1 MLVTSLYNIVDQI
14 FIGQGVGLLGNAA
27 TNIAFPLSIACT
39 AIALL
44 LGIGSATNFSLQLG
58 AGNEKRSAEYAG
70 NGLCLMAL
78 FGTVLMAVTLL
89 FLTPM
94 LKFFGATPDVL
105 PYAEAYTR
113 ITALGF
119 PFLIMNTGMSKLIL
133 ADGSPRYSMMSMLIG
148 ALINTALDPLFIF
161 GLDMGMTGAALATI
175 LGQIASF
182 CISIRY
188 LFHFK
193 SVPFSR
199 GCFTIDGDRTR
210 KIFSYGA
217 SACFNQ
223 IAMAVVQIVL
233 NNTLAHYGALSIY
246 GSDIPLACAGIISK
260 VNMIFMSF
268 VIGISQGVQPII
280 GFNYGAALY
289 RRVKRAICWRWLWL
303 PGFLW
308 QRLPASSFSRGRSS
322 VFSALAARCTTSFR
336 SGTSRIYM
344 FLTLINGIQP
354 VTSNF
359 FNSIGKARLGVFM
372 SLTRQI
378 LFLLPLIVIFP
389 LFMGIDGVM
398 YAGPIADGAAAI
410 VCGLF
415 TVRELRELTRLQQKR
430 KNELRHLQS
439 APASLCGGVSVPLR
453 LLRMGDMTKKSV
465 PDWQKGRKCRKP
477 LESHRFPHYNGNRK
491 AKSGFRRR
499 QVMDEHD
506 ELRTRLRAVGM
517 ELFRRDGLR
526 FTMQQAAAMMHISK
540 KTIYA
545 VYPSKGRCCWIWWT
559 MRSQGSTPASSASFD
574 GPGTLAE
581 KLRAVIIALPEEY
594 TALDLQQMD
603 LLDEKISQSRS
614 ACA

>member
-1 MLVTSLYNIVDQI
+1 
-14 FIGQGVGLLGNAA
+14 
-27 TNIAFPLSIACT
+27 
-39 AIALL
+39 
-44 LGIGSATNFSLQLG
+44 
-58 AGNEKRSAEYAG
+58 
-70 NGLCLMAL
+70 
-78 FGTVLMAVTLL
+78 
-89 FLTPM
+89 
-94 LKFFGATPDVL
+94 
-105 PYAEAYTR
+105 
-113 ITALGF
+113 
-119 PFLIMNTGMSKLIL
+119 
-133 ADGSPRYSMMSMLIG
+133 MMSMLIG
-148 ALINTALDPLFIF
+148 ALINTVLDPLFIF

-182 CISIRY
+182 CISMRY

-210 KIFSYGA
+210 KIFSYGT

-289 RRVKRAICWRWLWL
+289 RRVKKSYLL
-303 PGFLW
+303 
-308 QRLPASSFSRGRSS
+308 
-322 VFSALAARCTTSFR
+322 ALAVATGLSLAAFACFQLFPRQIISIF
-336 SGTSRIYM
+336 GTGSEMYYQFSERYFRIYM

-415 TVRELRELTRLQQKR
+415 TVRELRELTRLQQKT
-430 KNELRHLQS
+430 E
-439 APASLCGGVSVPLR
+439 
-453 LLRMGDMTKKSV
+453 
-465 PDWQKGRKCRKP
+465 
-477 LESHRFPHYNGNRK
+477 
-491 AKSGFRRR
+491 
-499 QVMDEHD
+499 
-506 ELRTRLRAVGM
+506 
-517 ELFRRDGLR
+517 
-526 FTMQQAAAMMHISK
+526 
-540 KTIYA
+540 KTN
-545 VYPSKGRCCWIWWT
+545 
-559 MRSQGSTPASSASFD
+559 
-574 GPGTLAE
+574 
-581 KLRAVIIALPEEY
+581 
-594 TALDLQQMD
+594 
-603 LLDEKISQSRS
+603 
-614 ACA
+614 

>member
-1 MLVTSLYNIVDQI
+1 MSVKTVSSQADAANPLGYEKEGKLLVGFAIPCIISMLVTSLYNIVDQI

-223 IAMAVVQIVL
+223 IAMGVVQIVL

-246 GSDIPLACAGIISK
+246 D
-260 VNMIFMSF
+260 
-268 VIGISQGVQPII
+268 
-280 GFNYGAALY
+280 
-289 RRVKRAICWRWLWL
+289 
-303 PGFLW
+303 
-308 QRLPASSFSRGRSS
+308 RLPFFYQNVVEHDALRQGYRKHTGCCDRAGRLNALTNCSSFCLLCSYNWPN
-322 VFSALAARCTTSFR
+322 CTAGS
-336 SGTSRIYM
+336 
-344 FLTLINGIQP
+344 P
-354 VTSNF
+354 SN
-359 FNSIGKARLGVFM
+359 
-372 SLTRQI
+372 
-378 LFLLPLIVIFP
+378 
-389 LFMGIDGVM
+389 
-398 YAGPIADGAAAI
+398 
-410 VCGLF
+410 
-415 TVRELRELTRLQQKR
+415 
-430 KNELRHLQS
+430 QS
-439 APASLCGGVSVPLR
+439 
-453 LLRMGDMTKKSV
+453 
-465 PDWQKGRKCRKP
+465 Q
-477 LESHRFPHYNGNRK
+477 N
-491 AKSGFRRR
+491 
-499 QVMDEHD
+499 QHD
-506 ELRTRLRAVGM
+506 
-517 ELFRRDGLR
+517 
-526 FTMQQAAAMMHISK
+526 SK
-540 KTIYA
+540 KYDN
-545 VYPSKGRCCWIWWT
+545 
-559 MRSQGSTPASSASFD
+559 SF
-574 GPGTLAE
+574 
-581 KLRAVIIALPEEY
+581 
-594 TALDLQQMD
+594 
-603 LLDEKISQSRS
+603 
-614 ACA
+614 